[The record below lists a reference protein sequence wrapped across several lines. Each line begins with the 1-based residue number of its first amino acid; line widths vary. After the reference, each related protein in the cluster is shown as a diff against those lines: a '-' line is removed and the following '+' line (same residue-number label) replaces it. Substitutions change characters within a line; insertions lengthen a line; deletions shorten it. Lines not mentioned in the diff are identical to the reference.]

1 MLMGLETTVHPF
13 VSHSDWRP
21 LEAMAPAERHA
32 RLAQDADLRR
42 RLETERSGRAAEDWM
57 ATALERTF
65 ELGEKPDYEPEPS
78 ASIAA
83 RARAEGGN
91 PWKLALDLTMAP
103 GGKGLLMHP
112 SEKYPAGSP
121 AVVRPLMGAEP
132 TTM

>member
-42 RLETERSGRAAEDWM
+42 RLETERRGRAAQDWM

-65 ELGEKPDYEPEPS
+65 ELGEKPNYEPYPS

-83 RARAEGGN
+83 RASA
-91 PWKLALDLTMAP
+91 KLVTPSKLSLNQIMPHHGRCPTLKQNKKQKAPHHALGT
-103 GGKGLLMHP
+103 
-112 SEKYPAGSP
+112 
-121 AVVRPLMGAEP
+121 P
-132 TTM
+132 TEQTE